1 MAVPSGNAAA
11 DAQEVHTIEIHP
23 PQTVAPG
30 SASPSFARH
39 SILSGFAAVVVEEAR
54 LAVWRCAGSLDANL
68 DEEQDRWRWAAR
80 VTAAVAV

>member
-11 DAQEVHTIEIHP
+11 DAQEAHTIEIQS

-39 SILSGFAAVVVEEAR
+39 SILSGFVAVVVEEAR

-68 DEEQDRWRWAAR
+68 DEEQRRWAAR
-80 VTAAVAV
+80 VAAAVAV

>member
-11 DAQEVHTIEIHP
+11 DAQEVHTIEIQP

-68 DEEQDRWRWAAR
+68 DEQRWRRAAR
-80 VTAAVAV
+80 VTAAVVV